1 MGWRVLISM
10 MLAGALSA
18 GAQVVGQNTQRGG
31 TGTYTLSV
39 TSKLVIEAVNVKDK
53 QGKSINGL
61 TAKDF
66 AVTENGVEQQI
77 NFCEYQEL
85 PVAPD
90 ATSTK
95 KAPENVVVYNRL
107 AVTQIAAEKPGDV
120 RYRNKR
126 LISIYFDL
134 TAMPP
139 EDKVRALEAA
149 ESLCGR
155 K

>member
-1 MGWRVLISM
+1 MRWRVLISM
-10 MLAGALSA
+10 LLAGAISVE
-18 GAQVVGQNTQRGG
+18 AQVVGQNTQPGG
-31 TGTYTLSV
+31 AGTYTLSV

-66 AVTENGVEQQI
+66 TVTENGVAQQI
-77 NFCEYQEL
+77 SFCEYQEL
-85 PVAPD
+85 PVAPEVN
-90 ATSTK
+90 AK
-95 KAPENVVVYNRL
+95 PAPENVVVYNRL

-139 EDKVRALEAA
+139 EDKVRARERQRG
-149 ESLCGR
+149 LCGR
-155 K
+155 R